1 MEGYAGKD
9 ITLLFDVDVCVAGG
23 GPSGTAAAINAARK
37 GALLSSLNVA
47 WLWEGWRYWD
57 ASILLWILR
66 RRAVT
71 RPM

>member
-47 WLWEGWRYWD
+47 WLWEGWRY
-57 ASILLWILR
+57 
-66 RRAVT
+66 
-71 RPM
+71 

>member
-37 GALLSSLNVA
+37 
-47 WLWEGWRYWD
+47 
-57 ASILLWILR
+57 
-66 RRAVT
+66 
-71 RPM
+71 